1 MSASPIPSGAY
12 RLRLRR
18 LRLEL
23 CLGVEAGERMRTREA
38 FVDVALDV
46 GQGWGETP
54 PVELSQVVCYA
65 TLAGKI
71 VEAFQGRRVAL
82 VENMAERIAFM
93 CLDEDKRIEAAWV
106 RVSKPNAMPGCA
118 AAEVEICRRRG
129 DLRT

>member
-1 MSASPIPSGAY
+1 MAAVASGAY

-23 CLGVEAGERMRTREA
+23 CLGVEAGERMRTREV

-46 GQGWGETP
+46 VKGWGETP
-54 PVELSQVVCYA
+54 PEEMREVVCYA

-82 VENMAERIAFM
+82 VENMAERIASM
-93 CLDEDKRIEAAWV
+93 CLAEDGRVEAAWV
-106 RVSKPNAMPGCA
+106 RVSKPNAVPGCA

>member
-1 MSASPIPSGAY
+1 M
-12 RLRLRR
+12 RLRR

-23 CLGVEAGERMRTREA
+23 CLGVEAGERLRTREA

-46 GQGWGETP
+46 AKGWGEAP
-54 PVELSQVVCYA
+54 PVALGEVVCYA

-82 VENMAERIAFM
+82 VENMAERIASM
-93 CLDEDKRIEAAWV
+93 CLAEDERIEAAWV

-118 AAEVEICRRRG
+118 AAEVEICLRRE